1 MHLEKRFFQE
11 PQESFFLFGPRGT
24 GKSTLMSRH
33 RQEAIWIDLLLPD
46 QERAFLSNPERLL
59 GLLEAQPNKKKVV
72 IDEVQKV
79 PMLLSVVHSIIEKK
93 LGYQFILT
101 GSSARKLK
109 RTGAD
114 LLGGRALKRV
124 LHPFMAGE
132 LGARFKLESA
142 LQNGLLPLLT
152 DAINKQ
158 DKLEAYVALYL
169 KEEIQ
174 TEGLV
179 RNIGSFSRFLESIS
193 FSHGSL
199 INITNISRECQVNR
213 KTVEN
218 YVEILKDLLLAFELN
233 IFTKRAKRD
242 LSVHPKFYLFDA
254 GVFRT
259 LRPKGLLDRITEI
272 EGAALEG
279 LVAEHLR
286 AWNDYSTEKHELA
299 FWRTRS
305 GVEVDFIVYGPLGF
319 WAIEVK
325 NSKRIDRMELQ
336 GLKAF
341 LEDYPM
347 AQAIF
352 LYRGD
357 ERMVED
363 GILCLPCEEFLLGL
377 TPDQGVV
384 PQLFKP

>member
-1 MHLEKRFFQE
+1 MQLEKRFFQE
-11 PQESFFLFGPRGT
+11 PNESFFLFGPRGT

-33 RQEAIWIDLLLPD
+33 KSKAIWIDLLLPD
-46 QERAFLSNPERLL
+46 QERSYLANPERLI
-59 GLLEAQPNKKKVV
+59 GILEGQPQKKMVV

-79 PMLLSVVHSIIEKK
+79 PALLSVVHSIIEKK
-93 LGYQFILT
+93 QGIQFILT

-109 RTGAD
+109 RAGAD
-114 LLGGRALKRV
+114 LLGGRALMRT
-124 LHPFMAGE
+124 LHPFMASE
-132 LGARFKLESA
+132 LGENFKLDLA
-142 LQNGLLPLLT
+142 LRDGMLPLLFDT
-152 DAINKQ
+152 KNKQ
-158 DKLEAYVALYL
+158 DKLQAYISLYL

-179 RNIGSFSRFLESIS
+179 RNIGDFSRFLEAVS
-193 FSHGSL
+193 FSHASL
-199 INITNISRECQVNR
+199 INITNIARECQVNR

-218 YVEILKDLLLAFELN
+218 YVTILKDLLLAFELN
-233 IFTKRAKRD
+233 VFTKRAKRE
-242 LSVHPKFYLFDA
+242 LSAHPKFFLFDA

-259 LRPKGLLDRITEI
+259 LRPAGPLDVSSEI

-286 AWNDYSTEKHELA
+286 AWNDYSSQKHDLA

-325 NSKRIDRMELQ
+325 NTKTIDRSEFQ

-347 AQAIF
+347 AKAIF
-352 LYRGD
+352 LYRGS
-357 ERMVED
+357 ERIVQE
-363 GILCLPCEEFLLGL
+363 GILCLPCEEFLRDLRPDLPL
-377 TPDQGVV
+377 TKNQT
-384 PQLFKP
+384 KA